1 MTFLRSVFYST
12 WIRVGA
18 YIVIGIGVN
27 TAAPHYPSFSAQFTW
42 QVDLHS
48 LVQYIV
54 SVGLW
59 PLSLWHPEFTVGK
72 WTGL

>member
-12 WIRVGA
+12 YLRVGI

-27 TAAPHYPSFSAQFTW
+27 TAAPHYPTFSSNFTW
-42 QVDLHS
+42 HAELHS
-48 LVQYIV
+48 LAQYII

-59 PLSLWHPEFTVGK
+59 PLSLWSPTFTVGK

>member
-1 MTFLRSVFYST
+1 MDFIKTIVYST
-12 WIRVGA
+12 WIRVGLW
-18 YIVIGIGVN
+18 IVIGIGVN
-27 TAAPHYPSFSAQFTW
+27 TAPPHYPTFSGNFGW
-42 QVDLHS
+42 SVELHS

-59 PLSLWHPEFTVGK
+59 PLSLWTPTFTVGK